1 MNNTHY
7 AKYVVVAVI
16 FASLIYIAPTIAYSQ
31 QVGRISVQ
39 VDKQSYG
46 AGETVQ
52 VSGKVPTVLAGETV
66 SIQVFNARNVM
77 YAIDQVMPNEDR
89 TFSTTVNIGG
99 KLGIGGTYIIKATY
113 LGQSTQGTFEFTGG
127 PAMGGLKVGGFEI
140 KATLSNGSISS
151 IKVDEEFKSLVISV
165 RTSADKNGTLDITL
179 PRELIDAKLDGK
191 DDAFIVMVD
200 GNEQEVKETDTGST
214 SRTLSIPVA
223 AGAGEIEIIGTQ
235 VIPEFGI
242 VAALVLAAAIGVI
255 TVISRKNQM
264 LKLLPR

>member
-1 MNNTHY
+1 MNYMHY
-7 AKYVVVAVI
+7 AKYAVVAVM

-66 SIQVFNARNVM
+66 NIQVFNPKNVM
-77 YAIDQVMPNEDR
+77 YSIDQVVPNEDR

-99 KLGIGGTYIIKATY
+99 KLGIGGTYTVKAAY
-113 LGQSTQGTFEFTGG
+113 LGQNAQGTFEFTGG
-127 PAMGGLKVGGFEI
+127 PAMRGLTVEGFEI
-140 KATLSNGSISS
+140 KATLSNGSISG
-151 IKVDEEFKSLVISV
+151 IKIDKDFMSLVISV
-165 RTSADKNGTLDITL
+165 RTNMDKNGTLDITL

-191 DDAFIVMVD
+191 DDAFIAMVD
-200 GNEQEVKETDTGST
+200 GDEQEIKETNTSST
-214 SRTLSIPVA
+214 SRTLSIPVP
-223 AGAGEIEIIGTQ
+223 AGAAEIEIIGTQ

-255 TVISRKNQM
+255 TVISRKNQI
-264 LKLLPR
+264 LNLLPR